1 MDLVIELISLGRN
14 VREVSKIKVRQ
25 PLQSAILDKS
35 VYDIISNSNNGIF
48 RLDVKDDKIWVEKI

>member
-1 MDLVIELISLGRN
+1 MDRNYLDSELKRIG
-14 VREVSKIKVRQ
+14 
-25 PLQSAILDKS
+25 QSRLITKDEFNKS